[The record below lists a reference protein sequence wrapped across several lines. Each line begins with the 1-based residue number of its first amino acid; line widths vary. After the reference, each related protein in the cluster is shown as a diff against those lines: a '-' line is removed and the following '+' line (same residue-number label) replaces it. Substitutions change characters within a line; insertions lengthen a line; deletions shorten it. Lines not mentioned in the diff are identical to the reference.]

1 MALPVGFGGVS
12 TARWREQVS
21 TATTMV
27 LESIG
32 QKLKLAREGQGL
44 SLSDIYQRTKIPVT
58 HLQSIDNGAAEDLPE
73 PVYVSGFIRRYAEC
87 VGLNPQSLVEE
98 YRQQTEGNGNG
109 RSKNKGAVLD
119 RPLQPVMMAPPHVRT
134 VKMEQGG
141 GPGIL
146 RTMGVSV
153 FWIIVILGLITF
165 LFWWNSNNQTPQD
178 SSQVLSMR
186 DLPNRLNSV
195 SPSGAPPSATDK
207 TLPAA
212 PGDTEPTDSRISLSA
227 SQHVWVEVKSIGSGD
242 SLFTGYLEAGDRRDF
257 QDPQG
262 LRVRAGNGG
271 SLSVEQ
277 NGKSNTFGLPGK
289 ITEKTFMAKT
299 AAGTTPDAGATSA
312 ATSGTAAVKPI
323 VKKVTRRPTGDGTT
337 SAPRRRIAPVGGDRY
352 IPGES
357 LRRGG
362 SSYTDGRLDTD

>member
-1 MALPVGFGGVS
+1 
-12 TARWREQVS
+12 
-21 TATTMV
+21 MV

-32 QKLKLAREGQGL
+32 QKLKSAREGQGL
-44 SLSDIYQRTKIPVT
+44 SLSDIYQRTKIPVN

-98 YRQQTEGNGNG
+98 YRSQTNGSNGNG
-109 RSKNKGAVLD
+109 RGSKHKGAVLD
-119 RPLQPVMMAPPHVRT
+119 KPMQPVMMAPPHVRT

-165 LFWWNSNNQTPQD
+165 LFWWNSNNQSQQD
-178 SSQVLSMR
+178 SANILQPR
-186 DLPNRLNSV
+186 DLPNRFNTV
-195 SPSGAPPSATDK
+195 GPSGAPP
-207 TLPAA
+207 PAA
-212 PGDTEPTDSRISLSA
+212 DKSALPTPGDTEPTDSRISLSA

-257 QDPQG
+257 QDAQG

-271 SLSVEQ
+271 SLAVET
-277 NGKSNTFGLPGK
+277 NGKSATFGAPGK
-289 ITEKTFMAKT
+289 ITEKTFMAKVPSGAAPLDG
-299 AAGTTPDAGATSA
+299 AAGTTAT
-312 ATSGTAAVKPI
+312 GTAVVKPI
-323 VKKVTRRPTGDGTT
+323 VKKVTRRPAGDGAV
-337 SAPRRRIAPVGGDRY
+337 SAPRRRLNPVGGDSY

-357 LRRGG
+357 LRRSG

>member
-1 MALPVGFGGVS
+1 
-12 TARWREQVS
+12 
-21 TATTMV
+21 MV

-32 QKLKLAREGQGL
+32 QKLKSAREGQGL
-44 SLSDIYQRTKIPVT
+44 SLSDIYQRTKIPVN

-98 YRQQTEGNGNG
+98 YRSQTDGSNGNG
-109 RSKNKGAVLD
+109 RGSKHKGAVLD
-119 RPLQPVMMAPPHVRT
+119 KPMQPVMMAPPHVRT

-165 LFWWNSNNQTPQD
+165 LFWWNSNNQSQQD
-178 SSQVLSMR
+178 SSNILSPR
-186 DLPNRLNSV
+186 ELPNRFNNV
-195 SPSGAPPSATDK
+195 GPSGAPP
-207 TLPAA
+207 PAA
-212 PGDTEPTDSRISLSA
+212 DKSAAPTPGDTEPTDSRISLSA
-227 SQHVWVEVKSIGSGD
+227 SQHVWVEVKSIASGD

-271 SLSVEQ
+271 SLSVET
-277 NGKSNTFGLPGK
+277 NGKSQTFGLAGK
-289 ITEKTFMAKT
+289 ITEKTFMAKVPGGAAPADAT
-299 AAGTTPDAGATSA
+299 AGTVVTGAPI
-312 ATSGTAAVKPI
+312 VKPI
-323 VKKVTRRPTGDGTT
+323 VKKVTRRPAGDGAA
-337 SAPRRRIAPVGGDRY
+337 SAPRRRLNPVGGDSY

-357 LRRGG
+357 LRRSG

>member
-1 MALPVGFGGVS
+1 
-12 TARWREQVS
+12 
-21 TATTMV
+21 MV

-32 QKLKLAREGQGL
+32 QKLKSAREGQGL
-44 SLSDIYQRTKIPVT
+44 SLADIYQRTKIPVN

-98 YRQQTEGNGNG
+98 YRSQTEGSNGNG
-109 RSKNKGAVLD
+109 RGKSKGAVLD
-119 RPLQPVMMAPPHVRT
+119 KPMQPVMMAPPHVRT
-134 VKMEQGG
+134 VKLEQGG

-165 LFWWNSNNQTPQD
+165 LFWWNSNNQSQQD

-186 DLPNRLNSV
+186 ELPNRFNNV
-195 SPSGAPPSATDK
+195 SPSGAPAPAADK
-207 TLPAA
+207 NGTVA
-212 PGDTEPTDSRISLSA
+212 PGDTEPTDSRIALSA
-227 SQHVWVEVKSIGSGD
+227 SQHVWVEVKSVSSGD

-271 SLSVEQ
+271 SLSVEV
-277 NGKSNTFGLPGK
+277 NGKSSTFGLPGK
-289 ITEKTFMAKT
+289 ISEKVFMAKSAGT
-299 AAGTTPDAGATSA
+299 TTPTDAATATPAAGT
-312 ATSGTAAVKPI
+312 AVVRPI
-323 VKKVTRRPTGDGTT
+323 VKKVTRRPSGDGSS
-337 SAPRRRIAPVGGDRY
+337 SAPRRRLPSAGGDSY

>member
-1 MALPVGFGGVS
+1 M
-12 TARWREQVS
+12 S
-21 TATTMV
+21 TATDMV

-32 QKLKLAREGQGL
+32 QKLKSAREGQGL
-44 SLSDIYQRTKIPVT
+44 SLSDIYQRTKIPVN

-98 YRQQTEGNGNG
+98 YRSQTEGNGNG
-109 RSKNKGAVLD
+109 RKKGAVLD
-119 RPLQPVMMAPPHVRT
+119 RPMQPVMMAPPHVRT
-134 VKMEQGG
+134 VKIEQGG

-165 LFWWNSNNQTPQD
+165 LFWWNSNNQSQQD
-178 SSQVLSMR
+178 STNILQPR
-186 DLPNRLNSV
+186 DLPNRFSSV
-195 SPSGAPPSATDK
+195 SPSGAPPLASDK
-207 TLPAA
+207 TAA
-212 PGDTEPTDSRISLSA
+212 TTPGDTEPTDSRISLSA
-227 SQHVWVEVKSIGSGD
+227 SQHVWVEVKSIASGD

-257 QDPQG
+257 QDAQG

-277 NGKSNTFGLPGK
+277 NGKSSTFGLPGK

-299 AAGTTPDAGATSA
+299 AGGATPADTTATTPAAGT
-312 ATSGTAAVKPI
+312 AVVRPI
-323 VKKVTRRPTGDGTT
+323 VKKVTRRPAGDGGA
-337 SAPRRRIAPVGGDRY
+337 SAPRRRLAPVGGDSY

-357 LRRGG
+357 LRRSG

>member
-1 MALPVGFGGVS
+1 MS
-12 TARWREQVS
+12 I
-21 TATTMV
+21 ATDMV

-32 QKLKLAREGQGL
+32 QKLKSAREGQGL
-44 SLSDIYQRTKIPVT
+44 SLSDIYQRTKIPVN

-98 YRQQTEGNGNG
+98 YRSQTEGSNGNG
-109 RSKNKGAVLD
+109 RKRGAVLD
-119 RPLQPVMMAPPHVRT
+119 RPMQPVMMAPPHVRT

-165 LFWWNSNNQTPQD
+165 LFWWNSNNQSVQD
-178 SSQVLSMR
+178 SQNILQTR
-186 DLPNRLNSV
+186 DLPNRFSSV
-195 SPSGAPPSATDK
+195 SPSGAPPLASDK
-207 TLPAA
+207 TAA
-212 PGDTEPTDSRISLSA
+212 ANPGDTEPTDSRVSLSA
-227 SQHVWVEVKSIGSGD
+227 SQHVWVEVKSIATGD

-257 QDPQG
+257 QDAQG
-262 LRVRAGNGG
+262 LRIRAGNGG

-277 NGKSNTFGLPGK
+277 NGKSSTFGLPGK
-289 ITEKTFMAKT
+289 ITEKTFMAKA
-299 AAGTTPDAGATSA
+299 AAGTTPTDATATTPA
-312 ATSGTAAVKPI
+312 AGTAVVKPI
-323 VKKVTRRPTGDGTT
+323 VKKVTRRPSGDGAAV
-337 SAPRRRIAPVGGDRY
+337 APRRRLAPVGGDSY

-357 LRRGG
+357 LRRSG

>member
-1 MALPVGFGGVS
+1 
-12 TARWREQVS
+12 
-21 TATTMV
+21 MV

-32 QKLKLAREGQGL
+32 QKLKSAREGQGL
-44 SLSDIYQRTKIPVT
+44 SLSDIYQRTKIPVN

-98 YRQQTEGNGNG
+98 YRSYTDGSNGNG
-109 RSKNKGAVLD
+109 RGKHKGAVLD
-119 RPLQPVMMAPPHVRT
+119 KPLQPVMMAPPHVRT
-134 VKMEQGG
+134 VKMESGG

-165 LFWWNSNNQTPQD
+165 LFWWNSNNQQQD
-178 SSQVLSMR
+178 NSNILQPR
-186 DLPNRLNSV
+186 DLPNRFNTV
-195 SPSGAPPSATDK
+195 SPQGAPAPASDKSA
-207 TLPAA
+207 AA
-212 PGDTEPTDSRISLSA
+212 MPGDTEPTDSRISLSA
-227 SQHVWVEVKSIGSGD
+227 SQHVWVEVKSIASGD

-277 NGKSNTFGLPGK
+277 NGKSQTFGLPGK
-289 ITEKTFMAKT
+289 ITEKTFMAKVPGGAVPADASAT
-299 AAGTTPDAGATSA
+299 TPAAGTAT
-312 ATSGTAAVKPI
+312 VKPI
-323 VKKVTRRPTGDGTT
+323 VKKVTRRPSGDGAAST
-337 SAPRRRIAPVGGDRY
+337 PRRRLPSAGGDSY

>member
-1 MALPVGFGGVS
+1 
-12 TARWREQVS
+12 
-21 TATTMV
+21 MV

-32 QKLKLAREGQGL
+32 QKLKSAREGQGL
-44 SLSDIYQRTKIPVT
+44 SLSDIYQRTKIPVN

-98 YRQQTEGNGNG
+98 YRSQTDGSNGNG
-109 RSKNKGAVLD
+109 RGGKHKGAVLD
-119 RPLQPVMMAPPHVRT
+119 KPMQPVMMAPPHVRT

-165 LFWWNSNNQTPQD
+165 LFWWNSNNQSQQD
-178 SSQVLSMR
+178 SSAILQMR
-186 DLPNRLNSV
+186 DVPNRFNSV
-195 SPSGAPPSATDK
+195 GPSGAPP
-207 TLPAA
+207 PAA
-212 PGDTEPTDSRISLSA
+212 DKSAASMPGDTAPTDSRISLSA
-227 SQHVWVEVKSIGSGD
+227 SQHVWVEVKSIATGD

-257 QDPQG
+257 QDAQG

-271 SLSVEQ
+271 SLSVEN
-277 NGKSNTFGLPGK
+277 NGKSATFGPAGK
-289 ITEKTFMAKT
+289 ITEKTFMAKVPNGAPADAT
-299 AAGTTPDAGATSA
+299 AGTTVTGTSV
-312 ATSGTAAVKPI
+312 VKPI
-323 VKKVTRRPTGDGTT
+323 VKKVTRRPAGDGAAST
-337 SAPRRRIAPVGGDRY
+337 PRRRLSPVGGDTY

-357 LRRGG
+357 LRRSG

>member
-1 MALPVGFGGVS
+1 
-12 TARWREQVS
+12 
-21 TATTMV
+21 MV

-32 QKLKLAREGQGL
+32 QKLKNAREGQGL

-109 RSKNKGAVLD
+109 RKNKGAVMD

-134 VKMEQGG
+134 VKIEQGG
-141 GPGIL
+141 GPGIV

-165 LFWWNSNNQTPQD
+165 LFWWNSNNQTAQD

-186 DLPNRLNSV
+186 DLPNRIGGV
-195 SPSGAPPSATDK
+195 SPTGAPPSATDK

-212 PGDTEPTDSRISLSA
+212 PGDTAPTDSRISLSA
-227 SQHVWVEVKSIGSGD
+227 SQHVWVEVKSIATGD

-257 QDPQG
+257 QDAQG

-271 SLSVEQ
+271 SLAVEQ
-277 NGKSNTFGLPGK
+277 NGKSATFGLPGK

-299 AAGTTPDAGATSA
+299 ASGTVPNASTATSA
-312 ATSGTAAVKPI
+312 ATEAAAVKPI
-323 VKKVTRRPTGDGTT
+323 VKKVTRRPAGDGAS
-337 SAPRRRIAPVGGDRY
+337 SAPARRIAPAGVRY

>member
-1 MALPVGFGGVS
+1 
-12 TARWREQVS
+12 
-21 TATTMV
+21 MV

-32 QKLKLAREGQGL
+32 QKLKSAREGQGL
-44 SLSDIYQRTKIPVT
+44 SLSDIYQRTKIPVN

-87 VGLNPQSLVEE
+87 VGLNAQSLVEE
-98 YRQQTEGNGNG
+98 YREQSEGNGNG
-109 RSKNKGAVLD
+109 RGGKHKGAVMD
-119 RPLQPVMMAPPHVRT
+119 RQAQPVIMAPPHVRT

-141 GPGIL
+141 GPGIV

-165 LFWWNSNNQTPQD
+165 LFWWNSNNQQQD
-178 SSQVLSMR
+178 SSAILPMR
-186 DLPNRLNSV
+186 DLPNRFNNV
-195 SPSGAPPSATDK
+195 GPSGAPPPATDK
-207 TLPAA
+207 SAAAA
-212 PGDTEPTDSRISLSA
+212 PGDTEPTDSRIALSA
-227 SQHVWVEVKSIGSGD
+227 SQHVWVEVKSVATGD
-242 SLFTGYLEAGDRRDF
+242 SLFTGYLESGDRRDF

-271 SLSVEQ
+271 SLSVET
-277 NGKSNTFGLPGK
+277 NGKSSTFGLPGK

-299 AAGTTPDAGATSA
+299 ASAAAPADGAVATPAAGTTVAR
-312 ATSGTAAVKPI
+312 PI
-323 VKKVTRRPTGDGTT
+323 VKKVTRRPSGDGAA
-337 SAPRRRIAPVGGDRY
+337 SAPRRRLAPVGGNTY

-357 LRRGG
+357 LGRGR

>member
-1 MALPVGFGGVS
+1 MN
-12 TARWREQVS
+12 
-21 TATTMV
+21 TATNMV

-32 QKLKLAREGQGL
+32 QKLKSAREGQGL
-44 SLSDIYQRTKIPVT
+44 SLSDIYQRTKIPVN

-98 YRQQTEGNGNG
+98 YRQQADGANGNG
-109 RSKNKGAVLD
+109 RGKHKGAVLD
-119 RPLQPVMMAPPHVRT
+119 KPLQPIMMAPPHVRT

-165 LFWWNSNNQTPQD
+165 LFWWNSNNQSQQD
-178 SSQVLSMR
+178 STAILQMR
-186 DLPNRLNSV
+186 DLPNHFNSV
-195 SPSGAPPSATDK
+195 GPSGAPA
-207 TLPAA
+207 PAA
-212 PGDTEPTDSRISLSA
+212 DKSAAPTPGDTEPTDSRISLSA
-227 SQHVWVEVKSIGSGD
+227 SQHVWVEVKSVASGD
-242 SLFTGYLEAGDRRDF
+242 SLYTGYLEAGDRRDF
-257 QDPQG
+257 QDVQG

-271 SLSVEQ
+271 SLSVEV
-277 NGKSNTFGLPGK
+277 NGKSSTFGPPGK
-289 ITEKTFMAKT
+289 IAEKTFMAKVPGTATPADATGTTAT
-299 AAGTTPDAGATSA
+299 AATTT
-312 ATSGTAAVKPI
+312 VKPI
-323 VKKVTRRPTGDGTT
+323 VKKVTRRPAGDGST
-337 SAPRRRIAPVGGDRY
+337 SAPRRRLPSSGGDSY